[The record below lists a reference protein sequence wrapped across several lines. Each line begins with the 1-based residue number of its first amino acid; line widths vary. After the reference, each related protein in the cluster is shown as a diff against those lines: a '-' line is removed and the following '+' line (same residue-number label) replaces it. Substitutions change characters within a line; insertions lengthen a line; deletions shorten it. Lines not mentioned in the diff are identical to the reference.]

1 MKTELV
7 QDDLFLKKIYGKA
20 LVPCVLSILSG
31 NINLL
36 ADGMTVGQYIGPGAL
51 AAVSLCVPVYL
62 VLCILGS
69 FFVSGTAV
77 CAAQAAGSGRL
88 DEAQRFCGEAA
99 ALCLMASVV
108 ITALGLLLLDPVTE
122 ILCRDPAL
130 AGDVRTYAGI
140 TIAGALPKILLYLP
154 FWFLRLDGKNR
165 SITVMMLIMSL
176 GNIILDLVL
185 ICCMGQGVAGAA
197 LASVISTF
205 AAVVFGLIRLYGG
218 KGNFRA
224 VLAFPRCAK
233 EFRDLAAAG
242 SPAALNNGFQTL
254 RILTVNS
261 LLMEY
266 GGSGAVAVFAAVNGI
281 SAFAECV
288 LSGIPQ
294 AASALL
300 GNFAGEKDRGSTVLL
315 MRLQWRMGVV
325 ISVFFAAA
333 VIAGAPF
340 LGGAYGLDIP
350 FYLPMVCLALSMF
363 PALICTIFSGYYNAS
378 GHSIWADG
386 IIFLRVFLLPAVSL
400 YLLLQAGITPWLFLP
415 AGEAAALLVWWIA
428 FGAASG
434 GRFLYFD
441 EDGGSTLSFSVK
453 GRNEIIC
460 TASGMVME
468 FGKSRDEIPAR
479 QVMRISLALEEL
491 MTFLIEE
498 SGEREVLF
506 DIRICFGEKDA
517 ALTLRYSGTELN
529 PFSEMASSGAD
540 GILAAGDERIMGV
553 AMIREMARQ
562 ISYQNILGMNI
573 LRLEI

>member
-1 MKTELV
+1 
-7 QDDLFLKKIYGKA
+7 
-20 LVPCVLSILSG
+20 
-31 NINLL
+31 
-36 ADGMTVGQYIGPGAL
+36 
-51 AAVSLCVPVYL
+51 
-62 VLCILGS
+62 
-69 FFVSGTAV
+69 
-77 CAAQAAGSGRL
+77 
-88 DEAQRFCGEAA
+88 
-99 ALCLMASVV
+99 
-108 ITALGLLLLDPVTE
+108 
-122 ILCRDPAL
+122 
-130 AGDVRTYAGI
+130 
-140 TIAGALPKILLYLP
+140 
-154 FWFLRLDGKNR
+154 
-165 SITVMMLIMSL
+165 
-176 GNIILDLVL
+176 
-185 ICCMGQGVAGAA
+185 
-197 LASVISTF
+197 
-205 AAVVFGLIRLYGG
+205 
-218 KGNFRA
+218 
-224 VLAFPRCAK
+224 
-233 EFRDLAAAG
+233 
-242 SPAALNNGFQTL
+242 
-254 RILTVNS
+254 
-261 LLMEY
+261 MEY

-340 LGGAYGLDIP
+340 LGGAYGLNIP

-506 DIRICFGEKDA
+506 DIRICFGK
-517 ALTLRYSGTELN
+517 RM
-529 PFSEMASSGAD
+529 P
-540 GILAAGDERIMGV
+540 
-553 AMIREMARQ
+553 
-562 ISYQNILGMNI
+562 
-573 LRLEI
+573 RLLCATAEQS